1 MEDIKNIDL
10 RGKTIYDITDEK
22 TAQKYAILPKQKH
35 EKCLITNP
43 HAVIMTFLRYAE
55 ATNNKE
61 LEKQIETQFKKE
73 ISTWINE

>member
-22 TAQKYAILPKQKH
+22 TAYQYAVCSREEHKKELT
-35 EKCLITNP
+35 TNL
-43 HAVIMTFLRYAE
+43 HSVIMSMLSYAE
-55 ATNNKE
+55 ATNNKK